1 MNAIILAAGFG
12 SRLKELT
19 KSKHKALFDILG
31 EPNIE
36 RTIKFLNERDISEIY
51 VITGYLS
58 ENFSYLEQKFG
69 VKLIKNENFHASN
82 NLASFAL
89 ALPYFGD
96 SFVIDA
102 DVVLLKNIFQ
112 IRQNSHYYTTIRA
125 NSQKPEWIIKT
136 QENRVV
142 GIEISALNA
151 PSLLGISYFNKTDAD
166 VIKRHILSLEK
177 SAFLDPK
184 KYYDNAVLDVISD
197 INMGFL
203 NVPNELVGEIDDKDD
218 LDELNLKIKRLKCEN

>member
-19 KSKHKALFDILG
+19 KSKHKALFEILG
-31 EPNIE
+31 ESNIE
-36 RTIKFLNERDISEIY
+36 RTIKFLNERGISEIH

-69 VKLIKNENFHASN
+69 VNLIKNENFHTTN

-102 DVVLLKNIFQ
+102 DVVLLKNIFK

-142 GIEISALNA
+142 GIEILATNA

>member
-19 KSKHKALFDILG
+19 KSKHKALFEILG

-36 RTIKFLNERDISEIY
+36 RTIKFLNERGISEIY

-69 VKLIKNENFHASN
+69 VKLIKNENFQATN

>member
-12 SRLKELT
+12 SRLKGLT
-19 KSKHKALFDILG
+19 KSKHKALFEILG

-69 VKLIKNENFHASN
+69 VKLIKNENFHTTN

-125 NSQKPEWIIKT
+125 NSQKSEWIIKT

-151 PSLLGISYFNKTDAD
+151 PSLLGISYFNKTDAN